1 MKRGAILLLLA
12 AGTAWTQAGD
22 WIANIDVGLT
32 KLRLALHL
40 SVRGDGSLIGTLDSI
55 DQDAF
60 GLPLAWLR
68 ARGHAVE
75 FEVPKLGGRFSG
87 GVAEDGSAI
96 AGQWRQRGGKLPI
109 RFERGNIRPQEPSP
123 PFPYAQEDVL
133 VRNGSIR
140 LAGTLTLPRTAGPH
154 PAVLLI
160 TGSGPQD
167 RNETTSGHRPFL
179 VWADFLTRR
188 GFAVLRMD
196 DRGVGGSSGKLLDST
211 DEEFAEDALRAV
223 AYLKTHPDIDPRRIG
238 LMGHSEGGAVAPL
251 AAGRPG
257 GKPGDIAFL
266 VLLAGPAIP
275 GREVLAAQD
284 ARISRAMG
292 LPEEVARRNREIQTQ
307 LFTAAQNE
315 KDPAAARKRMETEL
329 ARATLELSPEE
340 AAVIRAQV
348 GGQMKMAASRWF
360 RFVWNYDPRPA
371 LRKVACPV
379 LALYGGLDLQV
390 PADLNAPA
398 MEQALA
404 GNPKHRVVTIPGV
417 NHLFQNAGT
426 GSPLEYARIQ
436 ETVAASVLDTV
447 ADWLK

>member
-1 MKRGAILLLLA
+1 VKRAAILLLFA
-12 AGTAWTQAGD
+12 AGAAWTQTGD

-40 SVRGDGSLIGTLDSI
+40 AARADGSFTGALDSI

-60 GLPLAWLR
+60 GLPLAGLR
-68 ARGHAVE
+68 VRGHALE
-75 FEVPKLGGRFSG
+75 FEVPKMGGRFWG
-87 GVAEDGSAI
+87 DAAEDGTAI
-96 AGQWRQRGGKLPI
+96 AGQWRQRGGKMPI

-123 PFPYAQEDVL
+123 PFPYQQENVL
-133 VRNGSIR
+133 VRNGPIR

-211 DEEFAEDALRAV
+211 DEEFADDALRAV
-223 AYLKTHPDIDPRRIG
+223 AYLKTRQEIDPRRIG
-238 LMGHSEGGAVAPL
+238 LVGHSEGGAVAPL
-251 AAGRPG
+251 AAARSS
-257 GKPGDIAFL
+257 GKSGDIAFL

-284 ARISRAMG
+284 ERISRAMG
-292 LPEEVARRNREIQTQ
+292 LPEQVARRNREIQTQ

-315 KDPAAARKRMETEL
+315 RDPAAARKRMEAEL
-329 ARATLELSPEE
+329 AWALINLSPEE
-340 AAVIRAQV
+340 AALIRAQV
-348 GGQMKMAASRWF
+348 GGQMKMATSRWF

-379 LALYGGLDLQV
+379 LALYGDLDLQV

-417 NHLFQNAGT
+417 NHLFQNAVT
-426 GSPLEYARIQ
+426 GSPVEYARIE
-436 ETVAASVLDTV
+436 ETVAASVLDIV